1 MKVLSQN
8 TAFGGM
14 QGVFA
19 HDSEACKTEMTFA
32 VFVPPQAIKE
42 PRPVLWYLSGLT
54 CTHANVMEKGE
65 YRRMAAELGLIVVC
79 PDTSPRGNDVPDE
92 MTNWQMGKGA
102 GFYLDATEQPWAE
115 NYQMYSYV
123 TEELPNFLRQ
133 HFRMDMDR
141 QGIFGH
147 SMGGHGA
154 MTIALKHPDRFKS
167 CSAFAPIVA
176 PSSADWSAPAF
187 EKYLGADKA
196 AWREYDACALV
207 EDGARFPEFLIDQ
220 GKADGF
226 LDNGLR
232 PWLFEEAIK
241 DTDIKLTLRMHERYD
256 HSYYFISTFMDEH
269 LKWHAERLGA

>member
-19 HDSEACKTEMTFA
+19 HESEACKTEMTFA

-92 MTNWQMGKGA
+92 LTNWQMGKGA

-176 PSSADWSAPAF
+176 PSSADWSVPAF

-220 GKADGF
+220 SKADGF

-269 LKWHAERLGA
+269 LKWHAERLG